1 MSSTAD
7 ADWSE
12 YYRCNAGRAPRR
24 LLTAAVSFIP
34 EPGSALELG
43 SGDGTEALWLL
54 ERGWSVFAVDREAS
68 AVAFLHEHITKN
80 PANQLRA
87 EQADLATFH
96 VPTADLILA
105 CNVLPFLTR
114 HQFYEVWGQLREA
127 ISPGGTLAVNL
138 FGNHDSWAT
147 GASEIEGMSFHTRQ
161 DINTLLDGLDILQIE
176 EHEFDGGSGR
186 GWKHWHRFD
195 IIARAPYRAVP

>member
-1 MSSTAD
+1 MSSTTD

-12 YYRCNAGRAPRR
+12 YYRRNAGRAPRR

-54 ERGWSVFAVDREAS
+54 ERGWSVIAVDREAA
-68 AVAFLHEHITKN
+68 AVAFLHEHITRN

-105 CNVLPFLTR
+105 CNVLPFL
-114 HQFYEVWGQLREA
+114 
-127 ISPGGTLAVNL
+127 
-138 FGNHDSWAT
+138 
-147 GASEIEGMSFHTRQ
+147 TRQ

-195 IIARAPYRAVP
+195 IIAREPYRTVP